1 MWEWQ
6 LSDSELATVQQ
17 QGAQMTLHLPAASA
31 RALGHPAGAPPSDWG
46 YALGVALDLTQARV
60 QHWDPHALGRIAQGT
75 LSLDGQALAHLPL
88 PGRGQGATQLVLRFS
103 NGAALQLLA
112 QAWQCRFVA
121 EPRFRESYAC

>member
-17 QGAQMTLHLPAASA
+17 QGARIRLHLPAASA
-31 RALGHPAGAPPSDWG
+31 RALGQPAGAPPSDWG
-46 YALGVALDLTQARV
+46 YALGVVLDLAEPRV
-60 QHWDPHALGRIAQGT
+60 QQWDPHALGRIAQGT
-75 LSLDGQALAHLPL
+75 LRLDGQPLTYLPL
-88 PGRGQGATQLVLRFS
+88 PGSGQGATELVLRFA

-121 EPRFRESYAC
+121 EARFRESYAC